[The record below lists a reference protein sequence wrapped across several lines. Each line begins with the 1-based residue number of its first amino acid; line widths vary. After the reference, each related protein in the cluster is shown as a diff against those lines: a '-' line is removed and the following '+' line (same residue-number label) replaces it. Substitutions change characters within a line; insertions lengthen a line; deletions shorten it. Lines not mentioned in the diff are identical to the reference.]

1 MPPSK
6 VRLKVLDRF
15 WDDLRPILQVDT
27 DDGAI
32 HVAVPLHVFNSVTV
46 GGEVSI
52 PDLDSHDAKLGGFFR
67 IDF

>member
-1 MPPSK
+1 MI
-6 VRLKVLDRF
+6 VRDKF

-32 HVAVPLHVFNSVTV
+32 HVAVPLHVFNNVTV

-52 PDLDSHDAKLGGFFR
+52 PDLDSHDAEVGGFFLVK
-67 IDF
+67 F